1 MEARKQSATG
11 VWALVLALVAF
22 GVGAVAWSLPARWAA
37 VTPEVLLAQ
46 GAGTPGM
53 VETASGWVAGG
64 KPGPAAWMLAASI
77 RAGMMGTNELSA
89 RLTGSLI
96 TQPGYRVLGG
106 GDALLGRVTGLR
118 VPLVTNAMLSAF
130 DLFLPTTNRAVLR
143 DFLSSSRL
151 PVTQGLLRARGF
163 APKQFVAVDRAGGQ
177 PLDAVLLM
185 AATLGESESFHPD
198 LARELAVLA
207 AAALDGQPADELEEV
222 LLDLLMV
229 GRRLDWTSVR
239 ELLRVIPDRAAL
251 RQWTTAVRGSP
262 EELAELFS
270 AAVLSQR
277 PAGVARR
284 WSDPKDREGLRV
296 ALTGG
301 SGSVRAFAEGKL
313 PVRAARWSL
322 QEAAP
327 WAARLGWLAAA
338 ARTGLM
344 WLAGLLAAT
353 ALRLLLWDPN
363 GRKRRGG
370 DGWGGSLTLACSIA
384 LFLNLASEPIPSR
397 NPATTLPRVRLLS
410 GAETVTPPI
419 SKSSKKGPLM
429 EATTIATI
437 VLFAVIQATVYI
449 ICRRKITE
457 IRSMAEPPGLR
468 LRLMENEEN
477 LFDAG
482 LYVGIAGTAAALVLQ
497 VLHLVEA
504 NLLAAYSSNLMGIV
518 TVALIKIRHVRPI
531 KRDLILEGSTGSQE
545 VAVGTTAVPEEI

>member
-1 MEARKQSATG
+1 MEARQQSTKG
-11 VWALVLALVAF
+11 VWALVLALMAF

-37 VTPEVLLAQ
+37 VTPAVLRAQ
-46 GAGTPGM
+46 GTGTPGM
-53 VETASGWVAGG
+53 VEVASGWVAGG

-106 GDALLGRVTGLR
+106 GDALLSRVTGLR
-118 VPLVTNAMLSAF
+118 VPMVTNAMLAAF
-130 DLFLPTTNRAVLR
+130 DLFLPTTNRALLR
-143 DFLSSSRL
+143 EFLSSSRS

-163 APKQFVAVDRAGGQ
+163 APRQFVAADRAGGQ

-185 AATLGESESFHPD
+185 AATLGESESYHPD
-198 LARELAVLA
+198 FGRELGVLA
-207 AAALDGQPADELEEV
+207 AAVVAGQPADELEGV

-229 GRRLDWTSVR
+229 GRRLDWTSMR
-239 ELLRVIPDRAAL
+239 ELLRVMPDREAL

-277 PAGVARR
+277 PVGIARR
-284 WSDPKDREGLRV
+284 WSDPKEREGLRV

-301 SGSVRAFAEGKL
+301 SGSVRAFADGKL
-313 PVRAARWSL
+313 PVRAAKWSL
-322 QEAAP
+322 DEAAP
-327 WAARLGWLAAA
+327 WVARMGWLGAA

-344 WLAGLLAAT
+344 WVAGLLAAA
-353 ALRLLLWDPN
+353 ALRLLLWDPH
-363 GRKRRGG
+363 GRNRRGG
-370 DGWGGSLTLACSIA
+370 SGWGGSLTLACSIA

-397 NPATTLPRVRLLS
+397 NPIQNQPRVRLLS
-410 GAETVTPPI
+410 GAEPVTPPI
-419 SKSSKKGPLM
+419 SKSSKKGPIM
-429 EATTIATI
+429 EAKTIATI
-437 VLFAVIQATVYI
+437 VLFALIQATVYI
-449 ICRRKITE
+449 ICRRKISE
-457 IRSMAEPPGLR
+457 IRSMAEPPALR

-497 VLHLVEA
+497 VLQLVEA

-531 KRDLILEGSTGSQE
+531 KRELILEGSTGSRD
-545 VAVGTTAVPEEI
+545 VAVGTVAVSEEI

>member
-1 MEARKQSATG
+1 MG
-11 VWALVLALVAF
+11 VWATVLALLALV
-22 GVGAVAWSLPARWAA
+22 VGAVAWALPARWGA
-37 VTPEVLLAQ
+37 VTPVVLRAH

-77 RAGMMGTNELSA
+77 RAGLMGTNELSA

-118 VPLVTNAMLSAF
+118 VPLLTNAMLSAF

-143 DFLSSSRL
+143 EFLSSSRL

-163 APKQFVAVDRAGGQ
+163 APKQFVAADRAGGQ
-177 PLDAVLLM
+177 PLEAVLLM

-198 LARELAVLA
+198 FARELAVLG

-239 ELLRVIPDRAAL
+239 ELLRVMPDRDAL
-251 RQWTTAVRGSP
+251 RQWTTVVRGSP

-277 PAGVARR
+277 PAGIARR
-284 WSDPKDREGLRV
+284 WSDPKEREGLRV

-313 PVRAARWSL
+313 PVRAAKWSL
-322 QEAAP
+322 DEAAP
-327 WAARLGWLAAA
+327 WVARMGWLGAL

-344 WLAGLLAAT
+344 WFAGLIAAT
-353 ALRLLLWDPN
+353 ALRLLLWDPY
-363 GRKRRGG
+363 GRKRQGG
-370 DGWGGSLTLACSIA
+370 NGWGGSLILACSIA

-397 NPATTLPRVRLLS
+397 NPIKNVPRVRLLT
-410 GAETVTPPI
+410 GAETAPPPI
-419 SKSSKKGPLM
+419 SKSSKKGPIM

-449 ICRRKITE
+449 ICRRKISE
-457 IRSMAEPPGLR
+457 IRSMSEPPGLR

-497 VLHLVEA
+497 VLQLVEA

-518 TVALIKIRHVRPI
+518 TVALVKIRHVRPI
-531 KRDLILEGSTGSQE
+531 KRELILEGSTGSHD
-545 VAVGTTAVPEEI
+545 VVVGTAAVPREI